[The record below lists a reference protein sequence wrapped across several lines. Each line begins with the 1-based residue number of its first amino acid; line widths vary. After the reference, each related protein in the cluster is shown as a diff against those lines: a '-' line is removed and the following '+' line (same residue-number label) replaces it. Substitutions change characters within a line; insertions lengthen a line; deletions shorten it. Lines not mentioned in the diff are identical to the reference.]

1 MVYVGPHTARN
12 TQVGRRLA
20 SREPELPTLNPK
32 PKAGVTGL
40 NPRQEPQAV
49 THTRPKPKAGV
60 TSSHTHKA

>member
-20 SREPELPTLNPK
+20 SREPELQTLNPK

-40 NPRQEPQAV
+40 NTRQESQAV
-49 THTRPKPKAGV
+49 THTQASADQGTKA
-60 TSSHTHKA
+60 TWLQM